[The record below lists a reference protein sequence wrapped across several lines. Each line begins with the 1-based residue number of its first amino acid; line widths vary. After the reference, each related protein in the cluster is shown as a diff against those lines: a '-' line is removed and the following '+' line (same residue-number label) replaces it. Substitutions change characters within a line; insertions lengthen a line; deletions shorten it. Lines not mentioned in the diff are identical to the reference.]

1 MRCWLP
7 LSIMFSLLVCSA
19 SVQGQ
24 EKAKKKDR
32 PNAAVEAAFALPK
45 EIELTAEQNEKVAA
59 LKKEYT
65 PKLTEL
71 SAKVNAV
78 LTDEQKKARQ
88 EASKKAKDDGKKGK
102 EAKAAVD
109 EALKLTP
116 EQKKQMDELQP
127 KLQAMQNEVRE
138 KVTSLLTDD
147 QKSKL
152 PKRKAA
158 KKAKAVK

>member
-1 MRCWLP
+1 MRCC
-7 LSIMFSLLVCSA
+7 LSLSLVLSFLACSPIA
-19 SVQGQ
+19 QAQ

-71 SAKVNAV
+71 SQKINDI
-78 LTDEQKKARQ
+78 LTAEQKKARQ
-88 EASKKAKDDGKKGK
+88 EASKKAKDDGKKGR

-109 EALKLTP
+109 EAMKLTA

-127 KLQAMQNEVRE
+127 KLQAMQTEVRE
-138 KVTSLLTDD
+138 KVTALLTDD
-147 QKSKL
+147 QKAKL
-152 PKRKAA
+152 PKKKGA
-158 KKAKAVK
+158 KKNKTDK